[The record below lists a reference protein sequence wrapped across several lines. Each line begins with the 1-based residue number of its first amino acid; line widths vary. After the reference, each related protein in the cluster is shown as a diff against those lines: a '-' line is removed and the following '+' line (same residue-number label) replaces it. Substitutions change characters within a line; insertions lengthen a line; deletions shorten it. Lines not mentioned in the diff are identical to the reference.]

1 MEPFIWRDAE
11 VTYPD
16 WSGTAQLDERK
27 TNTETI
33 DQRLGLSE
41 NEHVVGLDIGG
52 GESHQSLH
60 VIVAQWEA
68 IKALKD
74 GETDELEVTDYLVHD
89 VDPFEFLRSI
99 THMFEL
105 RMSIRIAQGKTIR
118 VTKRSDIP
126 EQSVQ
131 E

>member
-33 DQRLGLSE
+33 DQRLGLGE

-52 GESHQSLH
+52 GERHQSLH

-99 THMFEL
+99 THGFEL
-105 RMSIRIAQGKTIR
+105 RMRTRVAQGKTIR
-118 VTKRSDIP
+118 VTDMGDIP
-126 EQSVQ
+126 QQ
-131 E
+131 D

>member
-52 GESHQSLH
+52 GENHQSLH